1 MAIALSGKVT
11 DEIYD
16 QQLSTIPQN
25 VIFCNKCVVSNQRPR
40 IEFDD
45 NGVCSACSYAEE
57 KHNVINWDDR
67 EHELQLLLDAH
78 RSKNGSFDVVVPGS
92 GGKDSSIVTHKLK
105 HEYGMHPLSVTWAPF
120 IYTDIGFR
128 NYFNFIQSG
137 FTNILMYPDGKL
149 HRKLTLLSFD
159 LCGDAWDP
167 FAYGQQSWAFQVS
180 AKFRIPLIMFGENGD
195 VEYGGTTRNKN
206 KHGEPIDEWSELYY
220 RGRSI
225 NWLVEQ
231 GRKRGLFEVD
241 DKTLEMYNPPDRKI
255 LDDIGCQMHWWSYYK
270 PWLPQ
275 EHYYYAVGHT
285 GFSANYQRSEGTYSK
300 YASLD
305 DRLDGFHFYLA
316 YMKFGICR
324 ATSDAAHEVRDGH
337 LTRDEAV
344 ALVKRYDGE
353 FPVKYFSDFLEYLD
367 ITEEDFWYV
376 CDKFRSC
383 RPHLWRKQGDS
394 WVLDHTVWGEQR
406 IWRKGELIK

>member
-149 HRKLTLLSFD
+149 HRKLALLSFD
-159 LCGDAWDP
+159 LC
-167 FAYGQQSWAFQVS
+167 
-180 AKFRIPLIMFGENGD
+180 
-195 VEYGGTTRNKN
+195 
-206 KHGEPIDEWSELYY
+206 
-220 RGRSI
+220 
-225 NWLVEQ
+225 
-231 GRKRGLFEVD
+231 
-241 DKTLEMYNPPDRKI
+241 
-255 LDDIGCQMHWWSYYK
+255 
-270 PWLPQ
+270 
-275 EHYYYAVGHT
+275 
-285 GFSANYQRSEGTYSK
+285 
-300 YASLD
+300 
-305 DRLDGFHFYLA
+305 
-316 YMKFGICR
+316 
-324 ATSDAAHEVRDGH
+324 
-337 LTRDEAV
+337 
-344 ALVKRYDGE
+344 
-353 FPVKYFSDFLEYLD
+353 
-367 ITEEDFWYV
+367 
-376 CDKFRSC
+376 
-383 RPHLWRKQGDS
+383 
-394 WVLDHTVWGEQR
+394 
-406 IWRKGELIK
+406 